1 MQASWIPHLVLFY
14 LPASY
19 FITQNVLSWTVGG
32 SFVCKPDRALWL
44 PRPCS
49 GGTLLVLASLLLLR
63 AATANRGC
71 FPPAAI
77 GMMLLAIC
85 VFPDLVGVCLF
96 KNQVG
101 VSECCPCFVWSVITL
116 AQVLLAQV
124 PAATEKVATKSI
136 AGQGG
141 AARLRQETGTGMEVQ
156 EPEQTEEKRSWYIFF
171 FLDNRTG
178 LTQGGIRML
187 GITFLKTAV

>member
-1 MQASWIPHLVLFY
+1 MV
-14 LPASY
+14 
-19 FITQNVLSWTVGG
+19 TQ
-32 SFVCKPDRALWL
+32 
-44 PRPCS
+44 
-49 GGTLLVLASLLLLR
+49 TLLRWDTAGIGFAPPSPGHQGKLR
-63 AATANRGC
+63 V
-71 FPPAAI
+71 FPSAAI
-77 GMMLLAIC
+77 DMMLLAIC

-96 KNQVG
+96 KNEVG

-156 EPEQTEEKRSWYIFF
+156 EPAQTEEKRSWYIFF

-178 LTQGGIRML
+178 LT
-187 GITFLKTAV
+187 